1 MAAVDAVSKR
11 GSRTS
16 NARRAR
22 STLGSMGISEWFKK
36 LRKAEDEA
44 AIARAQEQ
52 VSGDSRAEREVWSG
66 DMEGL
71 TTDNRAARRLTGD
84 TQSGLDRLSD

>member
-1 MAAVDAVSKR
+1 VVLTAWDTTAPANVTR
-11 GSRTS
+11 L
-16 NARRAR
+16 R
-22 STLGSMGISEWFKK
+22 STLGCMGISQWFKK
-36 LRKAEDEA
+36 LRKAEDDA
-44 AIARAQEQ
+44 AIARAQER